1 MKGVLR
7 FAIMLSLLAVAAGCA
22 GVAAEEHVAAPTDGV
37 GCAEPHHLPAPAFGA
52 RSEADSGA
60 RLVAQTDPVYPSL
73 AREANIDW
81 RVEVMALVCEH
92 GRVVDAKVVK
102 TDSAM
107 LNSAAEECVRRWTFE
122 PAHANGEPVP
132 DWTQCFV
139 HFNLK

>member
-1 MKGVLR
+1 M
-7 FAIMLSLLAVAAGCA
+7 
-22 GVAAEEHVAAPTDGV
+22 AAPTDVV

-60 RLVAQTDPVYPSL
+60 RVVAETDPVYPSM
-73 AREANIDW
+73 AREANVDG

-92 GRVVDAKVVK
+92 GRVVDARVVR

-107 LNSAAEECVRRWTFE
+107 LSTAAMDCVRHWSFE
-122 PAHANGEPVP
+122 PARANGQPVP